1 MVSLSRPKGMAGR
14 PGGPVGAAA
23 RGALALIAAGALI
36 GLTACGGTV
45 AGDAAHP
52 ASAGTGGSMGPAS
65 AGTGGS
71 TGPSAAVTAPAGVP
85 LCAAA
90 GKVDR
95 VVAIPPGSQ
104 IRALLP
110 GGITIRDAARV
121 RALAGALCALPP
133 MPSGLHCEAATR
145 GVFRLTFAAGD
156 QGFRPVG
163 VQMSGCRS
171 VTGLGPAR
179 SWSGSP
185 RFGPLLT
192 RTVGGAGRLVP
203 SMHPSSVPTP

>member
-1 MVSLSRPKGMAGR
+1 MVSPSKPKGMAGR
-14 PGGPVGAAA
+14 TGGQAGVAA
-23 RGALALIAAGALI
+23 RSALALIAAGALI
-36 GLTACGGTV
+36 GLTACG
-45 AGDAAHP
+45 
-52 ASAGTGGSMGPAS
+52 ASAGAS
-65 AGTGGS
+65 GS
-71 TGPSAAVTAPAGVP
+71 TGPGSAGTTGSAGPSAAASASAGVP

-95 VVAIPPGSQ
+95 VVAIPPGSHA
-104 IRALLP
+104 RALLP

-121 RALAGALCALPP
+121 RALAAALCALPP
-133 MPSGLHCEAATR
+133 MPPGLRCEAATR
-145 GVFRLTFAAGD
+145 GTFRLTFAAGD

-163 VQMSGCRS
+163 VQLSGCRS

-192 RTVGGAGRLVP
+192 RTVGGVGRLVP
-203 SMHPSSVPTP
+203 GTHPSSVPTP

>member
-1 MVSLSRPKGMAGR
+1 MVSPSRPKDSADR

-45 AGDAAHP
+45 AGDAAHQ
-52 ASAGTGGSMGPAS
+52 ASAGTSGSTGPAS

-71 TGPSAAVTAPAGVP
+71 AGLSAAATAPAGVP

-95 VVAIPPGSQ
+95 VVVIPPGSHA
-104 IRALLP
+104 RALLP

-121 RALAGALCALPP
+121 RALAAALCALPP
-133 MPSGLHCEAATR
+133 MPPGLRCEAATR
-145 GVFRLTFAAGD
+145 GAFRLTFAAAD

-163 VQMSGCRS
+163 VQLSGCRS

-192 RTVGGAGRLVP
+192 RTVGGVGRLVP
-203 SMHPSSVPTP
+203 GTHPSSVPTP

>member
-1 MVSLSRPKGMAGR
+1 MVSPGRPKGTA
-14 PGGPVGAAA
+14 GGPGVPRGVAA
-23 RGALALIAAGALI
+23 RGALALIAVGALI
-36 GLTACGGTV
+36 GLIACGGTV
-45 AGDAAHP
+45 AGGSAHP
-52 ASAGTGGSMGPAS
+52 ASAGTGGSAGPA
-65 AGTGGS
+65 
-71 TGPSAAVTAPAGVP
+71 PAVTAPAGVP

-90 GKVDR
+90 RKVDR
-95 VVAIPPGSQ
+95 VVALPPRGH

-133 MPSGLHCEAATR
+133 MPPGLHCEAATR
-145 GVFRLTFAAGD
+145 GAFRLTFAAGD

-192 RTVGGAGRLVP
+192 TTVGGVGRLIP
-203 SMHPSSVPTP
+203 GRHPSSVPTP